1 MTKLRNALL
10 GTVLVATLMASSSA
24 SFAEGTAEQRSAC
37 MGDAFR
43 YCSSEIPNVSRITSC
58 MRANFS
64 KLTPACKTA
73 FLKG

>member
-1 MTKLRNALL
+1 MTTLRNAVL
-10 GTVLVATLMASSSA
+10 GTALIAAVMASSTA

-43 YCSSEIPNVSRITSC
+43 YCSSEIPNVSRITNC
-58 MRANFS
+58 MRANLS
-64 KLTPACKTA
+64 KLSPACKTA

>member
-1 MTKLRNALL
+1 MFRKTVLGTALL
-10 GTVLVATLMASSSA
+10 ATLLASSSA
-24 SFAEGTAEQRSAC
+24 FAEGTAEQRAAC

-43 YCSSEIPNVSRITSC
+43 YCSSEIPNVARITSC
-58 MRANFS
+58 MRTNFS

>member
-1 MTKLRNALL
+1 MIKSRHAVL
-10 GTVLVATLMASSSA
+10 GIAVVATLLASSSA
-24 SFAEGTAEQRSAC
+24 FAEPTADQRAAC

-43 YCSSEIPNVSRITSC
+43 YCSAEIPNVARITSC
-58 MRANFS
+58 IRANFS

>member
-1 MTKLRNALL
+1 MIKSRHAVL
-10 GTVLVATLMASSSA
+10 GIAVVATLLASSSA
-24 SFAEGTAEQRSAC
+24 FAEPTADQRAAC

-43 YCSSEIPNVSRITSC
+43 YCSAVIPNVARITSC
-58 MRANFS
+58 IRANFS